1 VKGEPDQTGD
11 WFLFM
16 LAIELIV
23 VFGAMFLSPPEIIVS
38 MGLFSGGLHP

>member
-1 VKGEPDQTGD
+1 MKGESDQTGD

-23 VFGAMFLSPPEIIVS
+23 VFAMFLSPPEIIVS
-38 MGLFSGGLHP
+38 MGLFSGALRP